1 MADKK
6 KSRKFSK
13 IVPVFVRLLI
23 AFALAFFAWLK
34 LADRYVY
41 IFNTV
46 FNCYTFAF
54 FCSFAFLLVY
64 LLKYIKKNDGNFD
77 LNSGF
82 ITLLLCILLVCLVN
96 NGAKDIKNSK
106 VNDIFPIG
114 SATDENPAS
123 VLLCEITEFN
133 SMLNADCTSIAVY
146 RVNGRIAKKLGVIDE
161 AYFSVECL
169 RDGMYDYFINH
180 EKNTVTI
187 ECSYGSFGDGII
199 QMNPAFETGKIQYV
213 FKLD

>member
-1 MADKK
+1 
-6 KSRKFSK
+6 
-13 IVPVFVRLLI
+13 
-23 AFALAFFAWLK
+23 
-34 LADRYVY
+34 
-41 IFNTV
+41 
-46 FNCYTFAF
+46 
-54 FCSFAFLLVY
+54 
-64 LLKYIKKNDGNFD
+64 
-77 LNSGF
+77 
-82 ITLLLCILLVCLVN
+82 
-96 NGAKDIKNSK
+96 
-106 VNDIFPIG
+106 
-114 SATDENPAS
+114 
-123 VLLCEITEFN
+123 
-133 SMLNADCTSIAVY
+133 MLNADCTSIAVY